1 MPRRVSPTRFT
12 SAKGKSLE
20 ITHTKKQKQNMILV
34 YWELFNTPIWPNASG
49 VFWLLWATVFH
60 LFWEKYGKPHI
71 SNTSYHRQE
80 FFLAGWRW
88 WAEVQSMCFSG
99 VWTWAPRCPLPGHIY
114 RSMAGPELASQHP
127 LRFYEAGL
135 WSSWDEQTD
144 ECIKHLRDNVFNL
157 LFSVFGIL
165 HIGWINNIR
174 EGLFFFC
181 AKAHLKITNLMKETA
196 MSRNYLIPLPFDK
209 IICLC
214 SLVLTWA
221 PLLCTVSGGQSRQ

>member
-1 MPRRVSPTRFT
+1 MSHF
-12 SAKGKSLE
+12 
-20 ITHTKKQKQNMILV
+20 KQ
-34 YWELFNTPIWPNASG
+34 F
-49 VFWLLWATVFH
+49 
-60 LFWEKYGKPHI
+60 
-71 SNTSYHRQE
+71 SNRRQE
-80 FFLAGWRW
+80 FFPAGWRL
-88 WAEVQSMCFSG
+88 WAAVRHRCSSG

-135 WSSWDEQTD
+135 WSSWDEPRD
-144 ECIKHLRDNVFNL
+144 ERIKHRRDKVFNL
-157 LFSVFGIL
+157 LFYVFGIL
-165 HIGWINNIR
+165 HIGGINNIR

-196 MSRNYLIPLPFDK
+196 MSRNYLIPLPFNK